1 MRGLTDGVPVKL
13 SFSQK
18 LWLPLILS
26 LVLVFALSV
35 FDAYQIRN
43 VRVDERK
50 TDLVH
55 ATQLGIATVKA
66 YADEAAA
73 GTISIDDAKKRALDA
88 LRQTRYADGGT
99 GYFTVMDH
107 DPVVLMHPFHPEM
120 VGKNMGD
127 YKDPNGVELYRDT
140 VAIVTRDGG
149 GFVSYAFSKPGKS
162 GVFPKISYAAGYTPW
177 GWILQTGAYFDD
189 IDAAFRASLY
199 RSFGLLLV
207 VAAVLSGIVVW
218 INRGILRS
226 LGGDP
231 AYARQ
236 IAGRIAD
243 NDLSMAV
250 ETAGNDQHS
259 LLYSM
264 KRMQQQLS
272 AMIEA
277 IHASSESIVSGV
289 SQIAAGNEDLSQ
301 RTEEQ
306 AASLQQTAS
315 SMEELTSTVTHNADN
330 ARQASH
336 IAAVAMQTAQRGGAV
351 VQQVVDTMS
360 GITASSDRIA
370 DIVGTIESIAFQTN
384 ILALNAAVEAA
395 RAGEQGRGFAVVASE
410 VRSLAQRTASASKEV
425 KDLIQ
430 ASVDQVKSGAEFVG
444 TAGTTMDEIMQ
455 SVKHVTDI
463 VGEIAAA
470 SAEQSKGIGQ
480 VNDAVS
486 QMDTVTQQNAAL
498 VEEVSAAAFSMK
510 AQADDL
516 RAKVARFRLA

>member
-1 MRGLTDGVPVKL
+1 MKL

-18 LWLPLILS
+18 LWLPLVLS
-26 LVLVFALSV
+26 LVLVFALNV
-35 FDAYQIRN
+35 FNAFEIRN
-43 VRVDERK
+43 VRIDERK

-66 YADEAAA
+66 YADQAAA
-73 GTISIDDAKKRALDA
+73 GTITLDEAKKRALDA
-88 LRQTRYADGGT
+88 IRQTRYADGGT

-107 DPVVLMHPFHPEM
+107 TPVVLMHPFHPEM
-120 VGKNMGD
+120 VGKNVDD
-127 YKDPNGVELYRDT
+127 YKDPNGVALYHDT
-140 VAIVTRDGG
+140 VALVVRDGG
-149 GFVSYAFSKPGKS
+149 GFVSYSFSKPGLS
-162 GVFPKISYAAGYTPW
+162 GVYPKISYAAQYAPW

-199 RSFGLLLV
+199 RSFGVLLA
-207 VAAVLSGIVVW
+207 AAVLLSAIVVW
-218 INRGILRS
+218 LNRGILRS

-231 AYARQ
+231 EYAQR
-236 IAGRIAD
+236 IATRIAD
-243 NDLSMAV
+243 NDLS
-250 ETAGNDQHS
+250 ETVQTAPNDERS

-272 AMIEA
+272 TMILA
-277 IHASSESIVSGV
+277 IRASSESIVSGA
-289 SQIAAGNEDLSQ
+289 SEIASGNENLSQ

-306 AASLQQTAS
+306 AASLQQTAA

-336 IAAVAMQTAQRGGAV
+336 IAAVAMETAQRGGTV

-360 GITASSDRIA
+360 GITASSDRIS

-425 KDLIQ
+425 KELIQ
-430 ASVDQVKSGAEFVG
+430 ESVHHVKSGAEFVG
-444 TAGTTMDEIMQ
+444 AAGSTMDEIVQ

-463 VGEIAAA
+463 VNEIAAA

-486 QMDTVTQQNAAL
+486 QMDSVTQQNAAL
-498 VEEVSAAAFSMK
+498 VEQVSASAFSMK
-510 AQADDL
+510 SQADDL
-516 RAKVARFRLA
+516 RSKVSRFRLG

>member
-1 MRGLTDGVPVKL
+1 MERPVKL
-13 SFSQK
+13 TFSQK

-26 LVLVFALSV
+26 FVLVFSLSV
-35 FDAYQIRN
+35 VDAFQMRKIRYE
-43 VRVDERK
+43 ERK
-50 TDLVH
+50 NDLVH
-55 ATQLGIATVKA
+55 ATQLGIATVKS
-66 YADEAAA
+66 YADQAAA
-73 GTISIDDAKKRALDA
+73 GTITLDEAKKRALDA
-88 LRQTRYADGGT
+88 IRQTRYADGGT
-99 GYFTVMDH
+99 GYFTVMSH
-107 DPVVLMHPFHPEM
+107 DPVILMHPFHPEM
-120 VGKNMGD
+120 VGKNVDG
-127 YKDPNGVELYRDT
+127 YKDPNGVALYHDT
-140 VAIVTRDGG
+140 VAVVVRDGG
-149 GFVSYAFSKPGKS
+149 GFVSYSFSKPGLP
-162 GVFPKISYAAGYTPW
+162 GVYPKVSYAADFAPW
-177 GWILQTGAYFDD
+177 GWILQTGAYIDD
-189 IDAAFRASLY
+189 IDAAFRESLY
-199 RSFGLLLV
+199 RSFAILL
-207 VAAVLSGIVVW
+207 VAAVALASIVIS
-218 INRGILRS
+218 INRGILRL

-231 AYARQ
+231 AYARD
-236 IAGRIAD
+236 IASRIAD
-243 NDLSMAV
+243 HDLTMTVVTARNDTS
-250 ETAGNDQHS
+250 S
-259 LLYSM
+259 LLHSM

-272 AMIEA
+272 TMIHE
-277 IHASSESIVSGV
+277 IHGSSESIVSGV

-336 IAAVAMQTAQRGGAV
+336 IAKVAMETAQRGGTV

-430 ASVDQVKSGAEFVG
+430 ESVDHVKSGAEFVG
-444 TAGTTMDEIMQ
+444 SAGSTMDEIMQ
-455 SVKHVTDI
+455 SVRHVTDI
-463 VGEIAAA
+463 VNEIAAA

-480 VNDAVS
+480 INDAVS

-498 VEEVSAAAFSMK
+498 VEQVSAAAFSMK
-510 AQADDL
+510 TQADDL
-516 RAKVARFRLA
+516 RAKISRFRLA

>member
-1 MRGLTDGVPVKL
+1 MKL

-26 LVLVFALSV
+26 LVLVFVLSIV
-35 FDAYQIRN
+35 SAFQIRQ
-43 VRVDERK
+43 VRYEERK

-55 ATQLGIATVKA
+55 ATQLGIAMVKA
-66 YADEAAA
+66 YADQAAA
-73 GTISIDDAKKRALDA
+73 GTITVDEAKKRALDA
-88 LRQTRYADGGT
+88 IRNTRYADGGT
-99 GYFTVMDH
+99 GYFTVMSH
-107 DPVVLMHPFHPEM
+107 DPVILMHPFHPEM
-120 VGKNMGD
+120 VGRNVD
-127 YKDPNGVELYRDT
+127 AYKDPNGVALYHDT
-140 VAIVTRDGG
+140 VALVKRDGG
-149 GFVSYAFSKPGKS
+149 GFVSYSFSKPGLS
-162 GVFPKISYAAGYTPW
+162 GVYPKVSYAAEYAPW
-177 GWILQTGAYFDD
+177 GWILQTGAYIDD
-189 IDAAFRASLY
+189 IDAAFHASLY
-199 RSFGLLLV
+199 RSLGVLLIA
-207 VAAVLSGIVVW
+207 AAVLAGVVVW
-218 INRGILRS
+218 VNRGILRS

-231 AYARQ
+231 AYALQ
-236 IAGRIAD
+236 IASRIAD
-243 NDLSMAV
+243 NDLSVAV
-250 ETAGNDQHS
+250 ETARHDESS
-259 LLYSM
+259 LLHSM
-264 KRMQQQLS
+264 RRMQQQLS
-272 AMIEA
+272 AMIVA
-277 IHASSESIVSGV
+277 IRSSSESIVSGV

-306 AASLQQTAS
+306 AASLQETAS

-336 IAAVAMQTAQRGGAV
+336 IAAVAMETAQRGGTV

-430 ASVDQVKSGAEFVG
+430 ESVGQVRAGAGFVD
-444 TAGTTMDEIMQ
+444 TAGATMHEIVQ

-463 VGEIAAA
+463 VNEIAAA

-486 QMDTVTQQNAAL
+486 QMDSVTQQNAAL
-498 VEEVSAAAFSMK
+498 VEQVSAAAFSMK
-510 AQADDL
+510 SQADDL
-516 RAKVARFRLA
+516 RAKVAQFKVA

>member
-1 MRGLTDGVPVKL
+1 MKL
-13 SFSQK
+13 SFGQK

-35 FDAYQIRN
+35 VDAFQMRTL
-43 VRVDERK
+43 RVDERK

-55 ATQLGIATVKA
+55 ATQLGIATVRA

-73 GTISIDDAKKRALDA
+73 GKISVDDAKKLALDA
-88 LRQTRYADGGT
+88 LRNMRYADGGT
-99 GYFTVMDH
+99 GYFTVMNH

-120 VGKNMGD
+120 VGKNMDG
-127 YKDPNGVELYRDT
+127 YRDPNGVALYHDT
-140 VAIVTRDGG
+140 VAVVARDGG
-149 GFVSYAFSKPGKS
+149 GFVSYAFSKPGKT
-162 GVFPKISYAAGYTPW
+162 GVFPKISYAAEYAPW

-189 IDAAFRASLY
+189 IGAAFRASLF
-199 RSFGLLLV
+199 RSLGILLV
-207 VAAVLSGIVVW
+207 AAAALAGVVVW

-231 AYARQ
+231 AYALR
-236 IAGRIAD
+236 IASRIAD
-243 NDLSMAV
+243 NDLSVTV
-250 ETAGNDQHS
+250 ETAKNDQHS
-259 LLYSM
+259 LLHSM

-272 AMIEA
+272 AMIRA
-277 IHASSESIVSGV
+277 IQSSSESIVSGV

-315 SMEELTSTVTHNADN
+315 SMEQLTSTVTHNADN

-336 IAAVAMQTAQRGGAV
+336 IAAVAMETAQRGGAV
-351 VQQVVDTMS
+351 VRQVVDTMS

-425 KDLIQ
+425 KELIQ
-430 ASVDQVKSGAEFVG
+430 ASVEQVASGAGFVG
-444 TAGTTMDEIMQ
+444 TAGATMDEIMQ

-463 VGEIAAA
+463 VNEIAAA

-486 QMDTVTQQNAAL
+486 QMDSVTQQNAAL
-498 VEEVSAAAFSMK
+498 VEQVSAAAFSMK
-510 AQADDL
+510 SQADDL
-516 RAKVARFRLA
+516 RAKLARFRLA